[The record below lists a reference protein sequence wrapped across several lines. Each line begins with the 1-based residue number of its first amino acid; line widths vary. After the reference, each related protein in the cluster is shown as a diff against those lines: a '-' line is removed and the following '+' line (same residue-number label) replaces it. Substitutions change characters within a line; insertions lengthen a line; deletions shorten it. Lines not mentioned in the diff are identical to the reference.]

1 MEEARQ
7 TEAAWEVRLGIPEL
21 ELDKLSLASAKPR
34 RLRAWLDALPMG
46 DPHRSAPLL
55 LTLLE
60 ELPRLRIDDRRR
72 LALLEQVRPR
82 VRQMAYT
89 LESRYLNLP
98 LMPPERALQA
108 AALTHRLFQG
118 LALGYQSVATP
129 LLRGKLNLPGR
140 QAAATALQRAMDA
153 RSQDLFL
160 HMLLYKSPPAGTWR
174 VLHSLYAEAERH
186 ALEALTVSD
195 PELPGQEGA
204 VSIAY
209 GRLLLTA
216 SAQPNQ
222 LRQPALMALY
232 RAAAHWARWMP
243 LLAEAA
249 DAPFHVD
256 LQGDAGPQPV
266 SVPAD
271 GGETLRYFDTRPLA
285 AALAEGGASQ
295 RSRPL
300 SDILSHHLRWA
311 WLGPRERRGPRRPVD
326 GEMLLCLG
334 LDAVHRRLDQGE
346 DDEPLHRVRRVDHGD
361 GGYCLEWRGGTPHTL
376 RAGGLLALSTSERP
390 HWRVGEIRWVA
401 WLGDSVRL
409 GVSLLPETLRPVR
422 VSAGGP
428 NAWPAPALLVPSPE
442 GDDPETLV
450 VPTTGYR
457 SGTWLTL
464 WDGPPRDTRLGVRLA
479 GSPDVAQYMLRP
491 TV

>member
-7 TEAAWEVRLGIPEL
+7 RESAWEVRLGIPEP

-34 RLRAWLDALPMG
+34 RMRAWLDALPMG
-46 DPHRSAPLL
+46 EPHRSAPPL
-55 LTLLE
+55 LTLLD
-60 ELPRLRIDDRRR
+60 ELARLRIDGRRR

-82 VRQMAYT
+82 VRQLAYT

-98 LMPPERALQA
+98 LMLPERALQA
-108 AALTHRLFQG
+108 AEVTHRLFQG
-118 LALGYQSVATP
+118 LAIGYQSVAAP
-129 LLRGKLNLPGR
+129 LLRGKLNRPER

-153 RSQDLFL
+153 QAQDLFL
-160 HMLLYKSPPAGTWR
+160 HMLLYKPPPAGTWR
-174 VLHSLYAEAERH
+174 ILHRLYAEAERH

-195 PELPGQEGA
+195 PELPGEEGA

-243 LLAEAA
+243 LLSEAA
-249 DAPFHVD
+249 DAPFQVN
-256 LQGDAGPQPV
+256 LQSDAGPEPV
-266 SVPAD
+266 STPAD
-271 GGETLRYFDTRPLA
+271 DGGTPRYFDTRPLA
-285 AALAEGGASQ
+285 AALAEDGPAH

-300 SDILSHHLRWA
+300 SDILSHHLRWV
-311 WLGPRERRGPRRPVD
+311 WLGPRVRRVPRRPAD

-361 GGYCLEWRGGTPHTL
+361 GGYCLEWRGGTPNTL
-376 RAGGLLALSTSERP
+376 RAGGLLALSSIERG

-401 WLGDSVRL
+401 WLGDAVRL
-409 GVSLLPETLRPVR
+409 GVALLPETLRPVR
-422 VSAGGP
+422 VSAGDP

-442 GDDPETLV
+442 GDDSETLV

-457 SGTWLTL
+457 SGTRLTL
-464 WDGPPRDTRLGVRLA
+464 WDGSPRDTRLGVRLA
-479 GSPDVAQYMLRP
+479 GSPDIAQYTLRP
-491 TV
+491 AV

>member
-7 TEAAWEVRLGIPEL
+7 RESAWEVRLGIPEP

-34 RLRAWLDALPMG
+34 RLRVWLDALPMG
-46 DPHRSAPLL
+46 EPHRCAPPL

-60 ELPRLRIDDRRR
+60 ELPRLRVDARRR

-82 VRQMAYT
+82 VRQLAYT

-118 LALGYQSVATP
+118 LAIGYQSVARP
-129 LLRGKLNLPGR
+129 LLRGKLKMPER

-153 RSQDLFL
+153 RAQDLFL
-160 HMLLYKSPPAGTWR
+160 HMLLYKEPPPAVWGA
-174 VLHSLYAEAERH
+174 LHSLYAVAERH
-186 ALEALTVSD
+186 ALEALTVPD

-204 VSIAY
+204 VLIAY
-209 GRLLLTA
+209 ARLLLTA

-243 LLAEAA
+243 LSMDAA
-249 DAPFHVD
+249 DAPFLVD
-256 LQGDAGPQPV
+256 LERDAGPQPV
-266 SVPAD
+266 AAAAT
-271 GGETLRYFDTRPLA
+271 GGDALRYFDTRPLA
-285 AALAEGGASQ
+285 AALAEGGPAH

-300 SDILSHHLRWA
+300 SDILSHHLRWV
-311 WLGPRERRGPRRPVD
+311 WLGPRLRRAPRRPAD

-346 DDEPLHRVRRVDHGD
+346 GDEPLHRVQRVDHGE
-361 GGYCLEWRGGTPHTL
+361 GGYCLEWRGGTPTTL
-376 RAGGLLALSTSERP
+376 RAGGLLALSPMERP

-409 GVSLLPETLRPVR
+409 GVALLPETLRPVR
-422 VSAGGP
+422 ISAGDP

-457 SGTWLTL
+457 SGTRLTL
-464 WDGPPRDTRLGVRLA
+464 WDGSPRDTRLGVRLA
-479 GSPDVAQYMLRP
+479 GSPDIAQYTLRP
-491 TV
+491 AV